1 MNAMHIV
8 DNTLLSNHPP
18 HASTT
23 RPPSHARYH
32 LRAMQH
38 GCAGPKNATYG
49 FDIASSGA
57 GEKLPGRG
65 QPGSAESGPAT
76 RQARGLPPV
85 DRQVYAHPDDQ
96 YAGIANLDRVQ
107 DALRTYDDIKV
118 AADRV
123 VAIVPDGAGGTVTYL
138 HGHAEGGEMYH
149 VHYDVFVTA
158 LGNTQ
163 AAKGGGGVAGGAPT
177 VKGMIGDIKMQPQR
191 GTDAPVLEDA
201 HGGRIRVMG
210 IAAAEDVNVVMT
222 PEEGPNR
229 RAEKKQALEMK
240 DRRERV
246 AKKLSADSPNAN
258 VMEGAGQAARRA
270 NQPSTT
276 EVEP

>member
-1 MNAMHIV
+1 M
-8 DNTLLSNHPP
+8 
-18 HASTT
+18 
-23 RPPSHARYH
+23 
-32 LRAMQH
+32 
-38 GCAGPKNATYG
+38 
-49 FDIASSGA
+49 
-57 GEKLPGRG
+57 
-65 QPGSAESGPAT
+65 
-76 RQARGLPPV
+76 
-85 DRQVYAHPDDQ
+85 
-96 YAGIANLDRVQ
+96 Q

-163 AAKGGGGVAGGAPT
+163 AAKGGGGAAGGAPT

-222 PEEGPNR
+222 KQKGDQRKREDAEVLKMKAR
-229 RAEKKQALEMK
+229 RDAITADQ
-240 DRRERV
+240 
-246 AKKLSADSPNAN
+246 LSADSPNAN
-258 VMEGAGQAARRA
+258 VMEGAGFAARQA
-270 NQPSTT
+270 NRKSKAATK
-276 EVEP
+276 